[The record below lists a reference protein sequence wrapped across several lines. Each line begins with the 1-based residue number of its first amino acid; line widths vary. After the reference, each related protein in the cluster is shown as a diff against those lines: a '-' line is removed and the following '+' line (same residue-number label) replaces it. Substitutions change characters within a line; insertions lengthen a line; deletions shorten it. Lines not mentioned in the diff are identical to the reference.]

1 MRDALKITLRTAN
14 PLVLSQFA
22 FAANTF
28 VTQFFL
34 ARHSTTALHAS
45 LPGSLL
51 GVTFMSFFNA
61 TLGYAGTV
69 FAQHDGAGHRSRAY
83 SAFIQSLWL
92 TLFSLPLLAL
102 GCPLARLILGIFNA
116 SPAVY
121 AAEARY
127 FDILM
132 PNAALTILG
141 SVLGGFFMG
150 QGKTRFVGATTTLG
164 FITNIA
170 LAPIFIAGYLGP
182 GGLLGAGIA
191 QTLAHLVP
199 VILLGAALW
208 RTPSLHERSVSWK
221 PSFSARETLEIL
233 ELGIPNGLRTVL
245 EIGGFF
251 AFTALIAE
259 LDTASAAASTIVFA
273 LNGVGYSAVQGLS
286 SALEILTGRSIG
298 ARKVN
303 EARHFLVVSIGLTLL
318 LASVYAGTLFA
329 FGKGL
334 VRLFSTDAA
343 ILAASTPLL
352 LIAALKAPL
361 EFLVLTLQGAL
372 RGCGKTAAVFR
383 SLLIASCL
391 VWIPAYI
398 LVRVFQPNIVLY
410 WLTMVISCLA
420 NLLGLSHALRKGLHP
435 LLKQD

>member
-1 MRDALKITLRTAN
+1 MWTALKITLRTAS
-14 PLVLSQFA
+14 PLVLAQFA

-51 GVTFMSFFNA
+51 AVTFMSFFNA

-69 FAQHDGAGHRSRAY
+69 FAQHDGAGERGRAY

-102 GCPLARLILGIFNA
+102 GCPLARLILGIFNT
-116 SPAVY
+116 SPAVF
-121 AAEARY
+121 AAETRY

-150 QGKTRFVGATTTLG
+150 QGKTHLVGATTTLG

-170 LAPIFIAGYLGP
+170 LAPIFIAGHLGP

-208 RTPSLHERSVSWK
+208 RTPSLREKSVSWH

-233 ELGIPNGLRTVL
+233 RLGIPNGLRTVL

-251 AFTALIAE
+251 AFTGLIAE
-259 LDTASAAASTIVFA
+259 LDTASAAASTIAFA

-298 ARKVN
+298 AKKTAD
-303 EARHFLVVSIGLTLL
+303 ARHFLTVSITLTLL
-318 LASVYAGTLFA
+318 LAALYAATLFL
-329 FGKGL
+329 FGDGP
-334 VRLFSTDAA
+334 VRLFSRESA

-361 EFLVLTLQGAL
+361 EFVALTLQGAL
-372 RGCGKTAAVFR
+372 RGYGKTAAVFR
-383 SLLIASCL
+383 SLLFASFA

-398 LVRVFQPNIVLY
+398 LVRVFKPDVVLY
-410 WLTMVISCLA
+410 WLTMIISCAA
-420 NLLGLSHALRKGLHP
+420 NLWGLCRALRTHK
-435 LLKQD
+435 